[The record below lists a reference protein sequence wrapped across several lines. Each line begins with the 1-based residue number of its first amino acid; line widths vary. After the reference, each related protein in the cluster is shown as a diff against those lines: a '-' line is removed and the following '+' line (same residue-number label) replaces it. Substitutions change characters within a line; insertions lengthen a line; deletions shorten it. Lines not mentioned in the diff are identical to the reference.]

1 MNTSH
6 IFGIM
11 GLTPGALGIW
21 VLVAGLAA
29 WWIRG
34 MADRRRAKNEGV
46 TADAGAYSVLFKQMR
61 DEIDRLAAKI
71 AKQDER
77 IDVLERELKEC
88 EHARV
93 LAETEVMRLK
103 AINTVR
109 GESNQRAQ
117 EIVAA
122 EREARRG
129 NV

>member
-1 MNTSH
+1 M
-6 IFGIM
+6 
-11 GLTPGALGIW
+11 
-21 VLVAGLAA
+21 
-29 WWIRG
+29 
-34 MADRRRAKNEGV
+34 
-46 TADAGAYSVLFKQMR
+46 
-61 DEIDRLAAKI
+61 
-71 AKQDER
+71 
-77 IDVLERELKEC
+77 LERELKEC